1 LSSLLLIAKLT
12 YLQTTRQSSDQGPDL
27 PKVRIEYKI
36 RDRGVWKV
44 SHTLLVDP
52 TDPSEARRVAIKYM
66 RKRIHMF
73 DTSFRMLT
81 PQTCFEDV
89 TADGTNTILLIPEG
103 DIDTDNFPSAV
114 SQKRPD
120 FQTSS
125 EADLSV
131 AEPNLEDGGEGE
143 ETVRKRVA
151 RRDSR

>member
-1 LSSLLLIAKLT
+1 MSSLLLIAKLT

-27 PKVRIEYKI
+27 PRVRIEYKI

-52 TDPSEARRVAIKYM
+52 SDPSEARRVAIKYM

-81 PQTCFEDV
+81 SQTCFEDV
-89 TADGTNTILLIPEG
+89 TTDGTNTILLIPEW
-103 DIDTDNFPSAV
+103 DIDTDNLPTSV
-114 SQKRPD
+114 SEGRPD
-120 FQTSS
+120 LQTNS
-125 EADLSV
+125 EADSSIPEL
-131 AEPNLEDGGEGE
+131 NLEDGSGGE
-143 ETVRKRVA
+143 ETVHKSVA

>member
-27 PKVRIEYKI
+27 PRVRIEYKI
-36 RDRGVWKV
+36 RDHGVWKV

-52 TDPSEARRVAIKYM
+52 SDPSEARRVAIKYM

-89 TADGTNTILLIPEG
+89 TADGTNTILLIPEW
-103 DIDTDNFPSAV
+103 DIDTDNLPTSV
-114 SQKRPD
+114 SEGRPD
-120 FQTSS
+120 LQTNS
-125 EADLSV
+125 EADPSIP
-131 AEPNLEDGGEGE
+131 EPNPEDGSEGE
-143 ETVRKRVA
+143 ETVHKRVA